1 MEATGKGEHLDS
13 SSGSSSSE
21 DEAIIQAQSDK
32 KPAHDDSSDSE
43 KEERRPRNRDR
54 SSSHS
59 SRADWDAKRRD
70 RSNSLDRDH
79 RDSRDNR
86 RGGYNDYRDRPRR
99 DFGRRYSN
107 DGMFKPKLNG
117 PLLSFKQFMERQ
129 EQSIEIE
136 KAEKCYEE
144 YKEEHDKKQCDIFFA
159 EHYKTEPWFKEK
171 YHPSLVYTIKKQKME
186 VAKKQS
192 ELFCKS
198 VETVLAEFT
207 LFDET
212 ALTQGFNLNS
222 NTVYLGLVPS
232 SVSRL

>member
-1 MEATGKGEHLDS
+1 MEETGKGEHLDS
-13 SSGSSSSE
+13 SFGSSSSD

-59 SRADWDAKRRD
+59 SRADWESRRRD
-70 RSNSLDRDH
+70 RSLSLDRDG
-79 RDSRDNR
+79 RDNR
-86 RGGYNDYRDRPRR
+86 RSGYNDYRDRPRR

-144 YKEEHDKKQCDIFFA
+144 YKEDHDKKQCDIFFA
-159 EHYKTEPWFKEK
+159 EHYKTDHWFKEK
-171 YHPSLVYTIKKQKME
+171 YHPAVLYSVKKQRME
-186 VAKKQS
+186 VAKTQA
-192 ELFCKS
+192 ELF
-198 VETVLAEFT
+198 
-207 LFDET
+207 
-212 ALTQGFNLNS
+212 
-222 NTVYLGLVPS
+222 
-232 SVSRL
+232 